1 MFNRKLSLLTL
12 SGTLLAFGGL
22 AGCATTPGTISPSAN
37 LATPGASRPAPAVA
51 GKVVVKMK
59 NGTGSR
65 AVQGMRMVQ
74 AVEGLSE
81 TRVYSVPEGS
91 TVEETIA
98 KLRHDPNVVYA
109 EPDYIYHAT
118 DIRSQATT
126 DDPMLSQ
133 LWGIK
138 KIQAPEAWDTTTG
151 DEAVTVAV
159 VDTGVDYNHEDLA
172 GKVIKGPDFG
182 NNDNDPM
189 DDQGHGTHV
198 AGTIAGIGN
207 NGKGVVGVAYKT
219 KILAIKVL
227 GSDGSGS
234 TSAIAQGILKAQEM
248 GARVINLSLGGPQEA
263 SVLKDALDK
272 VTAKGV
278 LCVVA
283 SGNDNKS
290 TPNYPAAYPNALSV
304 GATDQ
309 SDKRTVFSNYASSVD
324 IAAPGLDILSSTG
337 GSYKK
342 MSGTSMASPHVAGA
356 AALLLA
362 KYPSLT
368 PQQVRDAL
376 TKSGDNT
383 SGFSNGIKR
392 LNVARALTLAGG
404 GSLPEP
410 QPAPT
415 PDPDQDQQPSPNP
428 APGRGQQPFPG
439 QPGPGQPFPGQPGP
453 GQPFPGQPGPGH
465 GQRPGPGHG
474 HQPGHGHRPAPGH
487 QPGAGQPMPFPGW
500 PFSR

>member
-1 MFNRKLSLLTL
+1 MFKRNLSLLTL

-22 AGCATTPGTISPSAN
+22 AGCGTAPGTMPSSASLTTPGTPQGAQ
-37 LATPGASRPAPAVA
+37 AAPG
-51 GKVVVKMK
+51 KIVVKLK
-59 NGTGSR
+59 NGYGTR
-65 AVQGMRMVQ
+65 AVQGLRMVQ
-74 AVEGLSE
+74 AVEGLSN
-81 TRVYSVPEGS
+81 TRVYTVPAGS
-91 TVEETIA
+91 TVEETLA
-98 KLRHDPNVVYA
+98 QLRRDANVIYA

-118 DIRSQATT
+118 EIRSQAVTN
-126 DDPMLSQ
+126 DPMREQ
-133 LWGIK
+133 LWGLE
-138 KIQAPEAWDTTTG
+138 KIQAPQAWDTTRG
-151 DEAVTVAV
+151 DAAVTVAV

-172 GKVIKGPDFG
+172 GQVIKGPDFG

-189 DDQGHGTHV
+189 DDQGHGSHV
-198 AGTIAGIGN
+198 AGTIAALGD
-207 NGKGVVGVAYKT
+207 NGKGVVGIAYKT
-219 KILAIKVL
+219 RILAIKVL

-248 GARVINLSLGGPQEA
+248 GARIINLSLGGPQEA
-263 SVLKDALDK
+263 SVLKDAIDQ

-283 SGNDNKS
+283 SGNDGKT

-309 SDKRTVFSNYASSVD
+309 SDKRTSFSNHASSVD

-337 GSYKK
+337 GTYKK
-342 MSGTSMASPHVAGA
+342 LSGTSMASPHVTGA

-368 PQQVRDAL
+368 PQQLRDAL
-376 TKSGDNT
+376 TQSGDGV

-392 LNVARALTLAGG
+392 LNVARALELAGG
-404 GSLPEP
+404 ATLPEP

-415 PDPDQDQQPSPNP
+415 PAPEQGQQPGPRPNP
-428 APGRGQQPFPG
+428 GQQPGPRPDPGQQPGHRPDRGQQP
-439 QPGPGQPFPGQPGP
+439 
-453 GQPFPGQPGPGH
+453 
-465 GQRPGPGHG
+465 
-474 HQPGHGHRPAPGH
+474 GHRPDRGQQPVH
-487 QPGAGQPMPFPGW
+487 RPQPGFDNPFPFPEW